1 MILITGSSG
10 FVGKNLINA
19 MPNHEKLTLI
29 DKNSTNQIDLSNIDL
44 NVHSQNFELI
54 IHLAAA
60 KGDFNLSK
68 EDFYRDN
75 VLATKGL
82 IKIAENSICN
92 RIIHYS
98 TVSVYGHNNKLKNEN
113 AELNPN
119 STYGETKLESEKLL
133 IEWANKSTKR
143 KLVIL
148 RPSVIYGVNNYAN
161 MYNLM
166 TMLKKRISVMIGDG
180 GQIKSMV
187 SVDNIVDIT
196 LWCLNQDFKNKIE
209 IFNCTE
215 PPHFKLK
222 ELINIISLQEG
233 FNKPKVYIPI
243 WIAKTLAFPI
253 DIISRLIRV
262 DLKITVDRI
271 NKVSTATDYRSLK
284 LEEYGYQWKYNSK
297 DEIIKMANWINKL

>member
-1 MILITGSSG
+1 MILLTGSNG

-19 MPNHEKLTLI
+19 IPDHEKLTLI
-29 DKNSTNQIDLSNIDL
+29 DKNSTNPIDLSYIDL
-44 NVHSQNFELI
+44 NVKSQNFELI

-82 IKIAENSICN
+82 IKIAENSNCN

-98 TVSVYGHNNKLKNEN
+98 TVSVYGHYNNSKNEN

-119 STYGETKLESEKLL
+119 STYGATKLESEKLL
-133 IEWANKSTKR
+133 IEWANKSPER
-143 KLVIL
+143 SLVIL
-148 RPSVIYGVNNYAN
+148 RPSVIYGINNYAN

-166 TMLKKRISVMIGDG
+166 TMLKKRFSVMIGNG
-180 GQIKSMV
+180 NQIKSMV
-187 SVDNIVDIT
+187 SVNNIVDIT
-196 LWCLNQDFKNKIE
+196 MWCLDQNFKNKVE

-215 PPHFKLK
+215 PPHFKLN
-222 ELINIISLQEG
+222 ELINIISSQKG
-233 FNKPKVYIPI
+233 YYKPKVYIPI
-243 WIAKTLAFPI
+243 WIAKICAFPV
-253 DIISRLIRV
+253 DILSRLIKI

-271 NKVSTATDYRSLK
+271 NKVTTATDYRSLK
-284 LEEYGYQWKYNSK
+284 LEEYGYQWKYDSK
-297 DEIIKMANWINKL
+297 DEIIKMANWINTL